1 MRPIW
6 RRSRRGRTRRG
17 LATVCRDVVGGA
29 RGARRGRDQQRG
41 SLDPGLRLE
50 RVNPHRLEPAR
61 LQQALDLLR
70 GKAHPDVSHG
80 LAVLVALAPRD
91 APAQPRRPADR
102 YDDAFRKYSKRYF
115 GPAFDWR
122 IFKAQGM
129 AESNLDPKARSW
141 VGARGVMQLMPAT
154 FNEIRSRNPDL
165 QRIDSP
171 EMNIAAGIAYDRAL
185 WTRWEGDS
193 VIADTRAFTFASYNA
208 GRRTVLNAQDEARA
222 SRLDPRSWPSIETVA
237 PKVKRWRHEETIGY
251 VRRIGEFHARLDDR
265 GRVMVDSVTARG
277 VKR

>member
-1 MRPIW
+1 M
-6 RRSRRGRTRRG
+6 
-17 LATVCRDVVGGA
+17 C
-29 RGARRGRDQQRG
+29 G
-41 SLDPGLRLE
+41 SLLSRNGIVPGAILR
-50 RVNPHRLEPAR
+50 AG
-61 LQQALDLLR
+61 LL
-70 GKAHPDVSHG
+70 
-80 LAVLVALAPRD
+80 LAALVALAPRD

-222 SRLDPRSWPSIETVA
+222 SRLDPRSWPNIETVA